1 MIFLIRNTLN
11 RTIFL
16 VLNLTFMSN
25 SAEKYE
31 LNITVGLTYLKIYY
45 ENSSYEEYFN
55 STELFEQ
62 KLLDIYITCPNENY
76 QVLELIKIIQEYFL
90 TL

>member
-1 MIFLIRNTLN
+1 
-11 RTIFL
+11 
-16 VLNLTFMSN
+16 MSN

-62 KLLDIYITCPNENY
+62 KLLDIYITCPNKNY

>member
-1 MIFLIRNTLN
+1 M
-11 RTIFL
+11 
-16 VLNLTFMSN
+16 LNLTFVSN

>member
-1 MIFLIRNTLN
+1 
-11 RTIFL
+11 
-16 VLNLTFMSN
+16 MSN

-76 QVLELIKIIQEYFL
+76 QVLELMKIIQDYFL

>member
-1 MIFLIRNTLN
+1 
-11 RTIFL
+11 
-16 VLNLTFMSN
+16 MSN